1 MLLDTDVE
9 IMKTSQSGQQN
20 KQQRQTILKEQP
32 TGFHTTVNFKSL
44 AAFKFLVNKIISI
57 N

>member
-9 IMKTSQSGQQN
+9 IMKTSQSGQRN

-44 AAFKFLVNKIISI
+44 AAFKFFVNKIISI